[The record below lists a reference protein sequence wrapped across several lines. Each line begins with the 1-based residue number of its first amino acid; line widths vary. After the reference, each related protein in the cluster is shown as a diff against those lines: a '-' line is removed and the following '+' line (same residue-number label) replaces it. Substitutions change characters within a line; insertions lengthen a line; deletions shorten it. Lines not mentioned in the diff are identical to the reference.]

1 MSWDAVSGA
10 THYKVAFMC
19 AGMHESPDIF
29 DLDAELCLE
38 VGMCSYCSF
47 GVSGIW
53 VKACDATCCSQGA
66 LLDESEAPLGC
77 QVDCCV

>member
-1 MSWDAVSGA
+1 M
-10 THYKVAFMC
+10 TVARHRSKT
-19 AGMHESPDIF
+19 GSP
-29 DLDAELCLE
+29 
-38 VGMCSYCSF
+38 GF